1 MENPELKGYT
11 QEEFES
17 LLSLMGL
24 SSLLK
29 TMKGWGGD
37 TPEDRFLIIETYR
50 RVIAD
55 RDRAMATD
63 LSPRSVNGKY

>member
-29 TMKGWGGD
+29 TM
-37 TPEDRFLIIETYR
+37 
-50 RVIAD
+50 
-55 RDRAMATD
+55 
-63 LSPRSVNGKY
+63 